1 MVSYWIAGGRQS
13 GKTTAALKW
22 FMRGEPVTYYPGW
35 SRVFVMSHGETMRGY
50 VKSLLSKLWI
60 EEGREGKPPFDA
72 LITPAELFSP
82 RYLRGRTQALQRLAH
97 AIDEFDSGFR
107 RIFSSYNEVLSQ
119 INVEVFTM
127 DGYPYREELTPSQ
140 FMSLL
145 DSAATEEKT

>member
-22 FMRGEPVTYYPGW
+22 LMRGEPVTGSPGW
-35 SRVFVMSHGETMRGY
+35 SRMFVMSHGETMRGY

-72 LITPAELFSP
+72 LITPTELFSP
-82 RYLRGRTQALQRLAH
+82 KYFRGRTQALQQLTY
-97 AIDEFDSGFR
+97 AIDQFDSIFR
-107 RIFSSYNEVLSQ
+107 RSFPSYNEVLSR

-127 DGYPYREELTPSQ
+127 DGYPYQEEFTPSQ

-145 DSAATEEKT
+145 DSAATEETP